1 MEVEKGKKKGRIL
14 EHKKGRTLVRTSQP
28 VKILPVHVFEWY
40 RDCGRNIQPSPNNG
54 SSGDCVFKIVKI
66 LY

>member
-1 MEVEKGKKKGRIL
+1 MEVEKGKKKRKDTWAQKRKNSGSN
-14 EHKKGRTLVRTSQP
+14 VSTSEN
-28 VKILPVHVFEWY
+28 IAGVFEWY

>member
-1 MEVEKGKKKGRIL
+1 MEVEKGKKRKDTWAQKRKNSGSN
-14 EHKKGRTLVRTSQP
+14 VSTSEN
-28 VKILPVHVFEWY
+28 IAGVFEWY

>member
-1 MEVEKGKKKGRIL
+1 MEVEKEKKRKDTWGEKR
-14 EHKKGRTLVRTSQP
+14 KNSGSNVSTSEN
-28 VKILPVHVFEWY
+28 IAGVFEWY

>member
-1 MEVEKGKKKGRIL
+1 MEVEKGKKKGKDTWAQKR
-14 EHKKGRTLVRTSQP
+14 KNSGSNVSTSEN
-28 VKILPVHVFEWY
+28 IAGVFEWY

>member
-1 MEVEKGKKKGRIL
+1 MEVEKGKKKGKDTWAQKR
-14 EHKKGRTLVRTSQP
+14 KNSGSNVSTSEN
-28 VKILPVHVFEWY
+28 IAGVFEWY
-40 RDCGRNIQPSPNNG
+40 RDCGRNIQPSPKNG